1 MKSGLPQKNVYYFY
15 KKTNKTLQR
24 QFQGAL
30 AAYCNFQII
39 FLVYFISLIIFT
51 LIPSW
56 SPNGF
61 FSLQHYL
68 LTQKCLKTIIKGAEK
83 EKKKKEKGWRKLF
96 KEVPRKSILN
106 SYDEN
111 YITCPTLDLTTCKGD
126 WDYSNQLRL
135 L

>member
-1 MKSGLPQKNVYYFY
+1 MISKWFLQPPALPTYIKMFKDN
-15 KKTNKTLQR
+15 NKGIR
-24 QFQGAL
+24 
-30 AAYCNFQII
+30 
-39 FLVYFISLIIFT
+39 
-51 LIPSW
+51 
-56 SPNGF
+56 
-61 FSLQHYL
+61 
-68 LTQKCLKTIIKGAEK
+68 KRK
-83 EKKKKEKGWRKLF
+83 EKKEKDWRKLF